1 MHRFTKQENKKWV
14 YIGTAVATLV
24 LIVAG
29 IVGYNY
35 WTQKQ
40 REEQAN
46 EAAQSFID
54 ALENQDYEQL
64 STLVSPS
71 SLEEIDYSKEDV
83 QERYETIY
91 GGVDATD
98 IIAENMQLNEDE
110 ESQQYVFQY
119 DLQMTTSLGELSPQ
133 TYQTSFQETENG
145 FTVNWEP
152 SLIFGEMDLGDTVQI
167 RVTSGKRGNI
177 FDRNGELLAGEGLV
191 WQAGLYPAV
200 LGDGEEREEN
210 LETIADTFDTT
221 VDQLENLLAAEW
233 VTGESFVPFAMTEE
247 ETPEINGV
255 VYQESTTRTYPL
267 GEAGAHLIGYIG
279 EVFAE
284 DIEENPTLQSGDI
297 IGKVGLEAAF
307 DERLRGDRG
316 GKISIQNS
324 EGEEKR
330 SCKKQQ

>member
-1 MHRFTKQENKKWV
+1 M
-14 YIGTAVATLV
+14 

-177 FDRNGELLAGEGLV
+177 FDRNGGITSRRRPCVASRIASSSLE
-191 WQAGLYPAV
+191 
-200 LGDGEEREEN
+200 DGEEQEEN
-210 LETIADTFDTT
+210 LKTIADTFDT
-221 VDQLENLLAAEW
+221 
-233 VTGESFVPFAMTEE
+233 
-247 ETPEINGV
+247 
-255 VYQESTTRTYPL
+255 
-267 GEAGAHLIGYIG
+267 
-279 EVFAE
+279 
-284 DIEENPTLQSGDI
+284 
-297 IGKVGLEAAF
+297 K
-307 DERLRGDRG
+307 
-316 GKISIQNS
+316 
-324 EGEEKR
+324 
-330 SCKKQQ
+330 

>member
-1 MHRFTKQENKKWV
+1 M
-14 YIGTAVATLV
+14 

-119 DLQMTTSLGELSPQ
+119 DLQMTTSLGQLYATDLSK
-133 TYQTSFQETENG
+133 TSFQEN
-145 FTVNWEP
+145 
-152 SLIFGEMDLGDTVQI
+152 
-167 RVTSGKRGNI
+167 RK
-177 FDRNGELLAGEGLV
+177 
-191 WQAGLYPAV
+191 
-200 LGDGEEREEN
+200 
-210 LETIADTFDTT
+210 
-221 VDQLENLLAAEW
+221 
-233 VTGESFVPFAMTEE
+233 
-247 ETPEINGV
+247 
-255 VYQESTTRTYPL
+255 
-267 GEAGAHLIGYIG
+267 
-279 EVFAE
+279 
-284 DIEENPTLQSGDI
+284 
-297 IGKVGLEAAF
+297 
-307 DERLRGDRG
+307 
-316 GKISIQNS
+316 
-324 EGEEKR
+324 
-330 SCKKQQ
+330 

>member
-1 MHRFTKQENKKWV
+1 MN
-14 YIGTAVATLV
+14 L
-24 LIVAG
+24 
-29 IVGYNY
+29 
-35 WTQKQ
+35 
-40 REEQAN
+40 
-46 EAAQSFID
+46 
-54 ALENQDYEQL
+54 
-64 STLVSPS
+64 
-71 SLEEIDYSKEDV
+71 
-83 QERYETIY
+83 
-91 GGVDATD
+91 
-98 IIAENMQLNEDE
+98 
-110 ESQQYVFQY
+110 
-119 DLQMTTSLGELSPQ
+119 
-133 TYQTSFQETENG
+133 
-145 FTVNWEP
+145 EP

-284 DIEENPTLQSGDI
+284 DIEENPTLPIWRYHRKSR
-297 IGKVGLEAAF
+297 F
-307 DERLRGDRG
+307 RS
-316 GKISIQNS
+316 SI
-324 EGEEKR
+324 
-330 SCKKQQ
+330 